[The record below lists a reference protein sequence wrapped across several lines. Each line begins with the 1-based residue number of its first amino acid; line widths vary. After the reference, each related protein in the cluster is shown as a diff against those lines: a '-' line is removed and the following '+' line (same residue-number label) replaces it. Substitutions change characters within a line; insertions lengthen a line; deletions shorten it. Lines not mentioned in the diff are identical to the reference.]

1 MPSEISRSF
10 YRSDGHLSIMKPFKD
25 GFSGLHQLLNSGYK
39 KERNLFKVKGMEKIL
54 ILQEPVIA
62 K

>member
-1 MPSEISRSF
+1 
-10 YRSDGHLSIMKPFKD
+10 MKPFKD